1 MEVTLMLKRVLGWL
15 STLLAVVGAALAGW
29 FAHRFTGGINK
40 PTTPPPAVPNPL
52 PGASSKDL
60 ETEAYKR
67 RKEAAKKLEER
78 LRALMQGGLTLILV
92 CLLALA
98 PGAAL
103 AAEPYIPATYEE
115 LLTYYRESLSILQEY
130 HDLYAKAEASNL
142 ALLKANEEL
151 RSLVER
157 QQKVIV
163 EDAGRRRFGAVGGV
177 ILLQQGPGVLFGVQY
192 NF

>member
-1 MEVTLMLKRVLGWL
+1 MFKRVLGWI
-15 STLLAVVGAALAGW
+15 STLLAVVGAVLAGW
-29 FAHRFTGGINK
+29 FARGIARGVAK

-60 ETEAYKR
+60 ETEAHKR

-78 LRALMQGGLTLILV
+78 LRALMQGGLTVILM

-98 PGAAL
+98 PSVTL
-103 AAEPYIPATYEE
+103 AAEPYTPATYEE
-115 LLTYYRESLSILQEY
+115 LLAYYRESLSILQEY

-157 QQKVIV
+157 QQQVIV
-163 EDAGRRRFGAVGGV
+163 EDVGRRRFGAVGGV
-177 ILLQQGPGVLFGVQY
+177 ILLQQGPGVLLGVQY